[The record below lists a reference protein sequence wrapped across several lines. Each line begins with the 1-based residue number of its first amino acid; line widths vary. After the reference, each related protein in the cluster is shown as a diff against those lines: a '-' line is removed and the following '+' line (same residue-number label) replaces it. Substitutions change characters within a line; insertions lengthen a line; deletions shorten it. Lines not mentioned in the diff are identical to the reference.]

1 MDSQVRQVIDIARRI
16 LSGDL
21 DPIEGCR
28 QINEHRW
35 DLDNDGLDPRFDA
48 FVEFDRRTMSF
59 PSRSARHLYNPEY
72 LASLDAEAEAFLSAA
87 LPIFFQACRQL
98 IHSFGEDAA

>member
-1 MDSQVRQVIDIARRI
+1 MDPQVREVIAIARRI

-35 DLDNDGLDPRFDA
+35 DLDNDGLDARFDA
-48 FVEFDRRTMSF
+48 FVQFDQKTMAF
-59 PSRSARHLYNPEY
+59 PSESARHLYNADY
-72 LASLDAEAEAFLSAA
+72 LAELDARAQAFLSEAR
-87 LPIFFQACRQL
+87 PIFLEACREL
-98 IHSFGEDAA
+98 IRSYGEDAA